1 MTKGILFSFRTQI
14 FLGRF
19 EFLFIDVCAIQ
30 QHAYETFS
38 QFPKTKFFSERF
50 IFLSYPLSCSK
61 FSQFWYKM
69 FDWRH
74 RYDCHRLKLRYTQ
87 KLLVSFFFFIYNRN
101 LHFTFVCHLLKFKD
115 FFHVDSIKRQRKMK
129 NFLCLSR
136 HISCSLFSFKSI
148 ILLCVLHSHPFH
160 FFHIIEIEFLLKEL
174 LSSTI
179 CTPVNQSVVKKNF
192 YSFFLSKKCVK
203 KFIFF

>member
-1 MTKGILFSFRTQI
+1 MYVPYNSMLMRHFLNFQRLNFSLRDSFFSHIHSRALNFHNFDI
-14 FLGRF
+14 KSS
-19 EFLFIDVCAIQ
+19 IDVIDMIV
-30 QHAYETFS
+30 TDW
-38 QFPKTKFFSERF
+38 
-50 IFLSYPLSCSK
+50 SYVT
-61 FSQFWYKM
+61 
-69 FDWRH
+69 
-74 RYDCHRLKLRYTQ
+74 LRNCWFH
-87 KLLVSFFFFIYNRN
+87 FFFFIYNRN